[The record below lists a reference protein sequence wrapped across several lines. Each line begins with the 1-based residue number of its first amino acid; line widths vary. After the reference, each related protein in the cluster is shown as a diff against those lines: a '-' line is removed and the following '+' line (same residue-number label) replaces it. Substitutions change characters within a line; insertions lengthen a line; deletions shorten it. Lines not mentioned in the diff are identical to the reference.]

1 MTDNLLIPMG
11 LINSTPPAAEPPAN
25 PPTPTDQISKGL
37 INSSR
42 TANVLPAKPL
52 MGKPLING

>member
-1 MTDNLLIPMG
+1 MG